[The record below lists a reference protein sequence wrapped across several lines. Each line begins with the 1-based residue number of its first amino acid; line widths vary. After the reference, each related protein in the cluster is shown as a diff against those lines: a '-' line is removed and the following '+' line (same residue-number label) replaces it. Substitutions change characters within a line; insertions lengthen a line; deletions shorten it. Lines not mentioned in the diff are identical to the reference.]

1 MRLFAIFALF
11 AAAASGEGITVVLD
25 FDGPHS
31 EQTVAAM
38 KREFEGIVKDATI
51 TVDWRT
57 RKEAE
62 REALANLVVVRFKGK
77 CILDPVPY
85 LYDERG
91 PLAFTYSTSGV
102 VQPFGEVACD
112 KVATVVR
119 SAMFGGDFGKADQ
132 LFGRAL
138 GRVLAHEVVHML
150 TGSGEHGPTGVERH
164 SLSGDQL
171 IGPELRLSHEDL
183 VRIVNAPHKLN

>member
-1 MRLFAIFALF
+1 M
-11 AAAASGEGITVVLD
+11 
-25 FDGPHS
+25 
-31 EQTVAAM
+31 
-38 KREFEGIVKDATI
+38 
-51 TVDWRT
+51 
-57 RKEAE
+57 
-62 REALANLVVVRFKGK
+62 
-77 CILDPVPY
+77 
-85 LYDERG
+85 
-91 PLAFTYSTSGV
+91 AFTYSTSGV
-102 VQPFGEVACD
+102 VQPFGEVACE

-150 TGSGEHGPTGVERH
+150 TGSGEHGPTGVERL

-183 VRIVNAPHKLN
+183 VRIVNLPHKLNLFDSVNLPVNLSEVPIQPRCMRGVRSWF